1 MKIAIKSWF
10 TGTVLFEAEVD
21 ASLSYGKQLG
31 AAIKMAVAAKADLSG
46 ADLRSAV
53 LSGADLSG
61 AVLRSA
67 DLSRAVLSGADLRS
81 AVLSGADL
89 SGAVLRSADLSR
101 ADLSRADLRSADL
114 SRAVLSGADLRSA
127 VLSGADLS
135 GAVLRSADLSG
146 AVLSGAV
153 LPPIPVVPDID
164 KAVLAAIEAGGELE
178 MGGWHVCETT
188 HCRAGWHIHLA
199 GKAGYDLEAAIGS
212 AAAGAL
218 IYAASAPD
226 LPVPDFYCSNEKAMA
241 DLRERAERISV

>member
-1 MKIAIKSWF
+1 MGGGARCPRQGTRRRPRRSRPSRHVRPSHRPGKENRMKIAIKSWF

-89 SGAVLRSADLSR
+89 SGAVLRSADL
-101 ADLSRADLRSADL
+101 
-114 SRAVLSGADLRSA
+114 
-127 VLSGADLS
+127 
-135 GAVLRSADLSG
+135 
-146 AVLSGAV
+146 
-153 LPPIPVVPDID
+153 
-164 KAVLAAIEAGGELE
+164 
-178 MGGWHVCETT
+178 
-188 HCRAGWHIHLA
+188 
-199 GKAGYDLEAAIGS
+199 
-212 AAAGAL
+212 
-218 IYAASAPD
+218 
-226 LPVPDFYCSNEKAMA
+226 
-241 DLRERAERISV
+241 